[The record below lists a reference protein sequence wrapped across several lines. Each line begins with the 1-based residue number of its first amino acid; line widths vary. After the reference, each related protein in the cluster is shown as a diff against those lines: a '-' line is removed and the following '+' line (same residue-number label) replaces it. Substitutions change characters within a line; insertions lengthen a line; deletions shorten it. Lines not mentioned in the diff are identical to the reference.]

1 MTKKIPKIGLAFF
14 LLSISLSSCVNLKHV
29 NDFSS
34 SSTNSIKKFEELNYT
49 FTQNCVD
56 NCYDKKINDFSL
68 DTVDCNCNLNEKA
81 DSITQ
86 VIYNSVRGYFEGLSR
101 LSNNNL
107 TNYKLDNLTNALTE
121 GEFGSVKIEKQHIE
135 SYSKISKI
143 LLKSFTDEYRKKKI
157 KQYVIEAN
165 QPIKILLSFLEY
177 NLSSN
182 LTGNLKVQKMSIK
195 EYSFEL
201 LKNPSLSKIEKRK
214 VIEEYYERI
223 KKIESTEKELI
234 TYTKSLKK
242 ISDGHQKLAD
252 NIGILNQD
260 EIKLAL
266 TQYASDIQDIISE
279 FNKIKK

>member
-266 TQYASDIQDIISE
+266 THIISE